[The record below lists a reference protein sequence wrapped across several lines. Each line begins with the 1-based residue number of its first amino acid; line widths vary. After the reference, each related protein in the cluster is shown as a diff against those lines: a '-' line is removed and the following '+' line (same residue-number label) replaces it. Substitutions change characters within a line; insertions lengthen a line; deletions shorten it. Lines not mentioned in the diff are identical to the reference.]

1 MMSKDKKTNHSKPK
15 RDYRL
20 AIAIITVVL
29 IAAIFIL
36 LSLPPVEDF
45 NAFDITILPMMNAIF
60 NGFAFIFLLAAL
72 IAIMRGNVK
81 VHQRFIYAA
90 VVATALFL
98 VNYVI
103 FHFIASATS
112 FGGEGIIVYVY
123 YIILISHIILA
134 MATIPLVLTSITRA
148 WNEEN
153 ELHKKISRWTMPI
166 WLYVSFT
173 GIVVYF
179 LIRPYY

>member
-1 MMSKDKKTNHSKPK
+1 MKSTENKQTVSKPK
-15 RDYRL
+15 RDYKV
-20 AIAIITVVL
+20 AIISITAVL

-36 LSLPPVEDF
+36 LNLPGVENFD
-45 NAFDITILPMMNAIF
+45 AFDITILPMMNAIF
-60 NGFAFIFLLAAL
+60 NGFAFVFLISAL

-81 VHQRFIYAA
+81 IHMRFIYAA
-90 VVATALFL
+90 VIATALFL

-103 FHFIASATS
+103 FHFIASSTS
-112 FGGEGIIVYVY
+112 FGGEGIMVYIY
-123 YIILISHIILA
+123 YTILISHIILA

-173 GIVVYF
+173 GIIVYF
-179 LIRPYY
+179 MIRPYY